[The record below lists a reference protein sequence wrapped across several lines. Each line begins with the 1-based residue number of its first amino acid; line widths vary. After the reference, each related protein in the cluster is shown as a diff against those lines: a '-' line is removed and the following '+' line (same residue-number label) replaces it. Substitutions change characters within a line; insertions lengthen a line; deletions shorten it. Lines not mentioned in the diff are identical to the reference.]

1 MTTERLDIQVDDSQ
15 LNQLIGVLS
24 RVANR
29 LDEVGDE
36 AKETSSQFKKLGN
49 QLDDVKKGGQSFGTS
64 LTTLGTNLGAAF
76 GALKVAELGA
86 QALTAAFD
94 FASEG
99 VTRFIAT
106 NVEAAARAESY
117 TAGLNNLYLSIGQ
130 QIAQNPVFIQLQ
142 EKMIQLFAEAGN
154 QSTALGRNLSTVLE
168 GAINGVS
175 LAFDFGN
182 YLIEAWSRSVD
193 FASGAIDIFA
203 TGILQ
208 IPTVLSIIGSGFYD
222 LGIGIVT
229 SIGESLKFAL
239 DKIKEF
245 VDAVAPYSDA
255 IGLPIDGLSRSLEG
269 LSDNVDASVANL
281 RQQQEQLRSDVTRQA
296 TDSYNAMAESIER
309 KNRAFA
315 EGAATYEATVIP
327 ATDQVTDANGRLANS
342 YERVAEEATAAQQ
355 AMEPW
360 DFTIEEGM
368 DLTAESAV
376 NRERTKQDALSRS
389 RMQRLKD
396 QGELMAQKAER
407 DANMLKQATE
417 ESRLAQQEQRM
428 SLATDG
434 VNAGFSFGDAAVTR
448 LMEGG
453 ANVGL
458 DIGDAL
464 SGTIF
469 STLGQA
475 LPSILGV
482 AGPWGAAIS
491 GGIGLIGSVVS
502 GLFGRE
508 RRRRERDAR
517 AAAPVQQNSSTT
529 VVLTNNFGLF
539 SDRRSTAAAVSQAT
553 TEALRRGA

>member
-29 LDEVGDE
+29 LDDVGDE
-36 AKETSSQFKKLGN
+36 AKETTSEFQRLGRELKDTKAQGAQFGN
-49 QLDDVKKGGQSFGTS
+49 S
-64 LTTLGTNLGAAF
+64 LKNLGTNLGAAF

-86 QALTAAFD
+86 AALTAMFD

-106 NVEAAARAESY
+106 NVEAAARAEAY

-130 QIAQNPVFIQLQ
+130 QITQNPTFIQLQ
-142 EKMIQLFAEAGN
+142 EKMIQLFADAGN

-168 GAINGVS
+168 GAITGVS

-208 IPTVLSIIGSGFYD
+208 IPAVLSIIGSGFYD

-229 SIGESLKFAL
+229 SIGDSLKFAL

-255 IGLPIDGLSRSLEG
+255 IGLPIDGISRSLEG
-269 LSDNVDASVANL
+269 LSDNVDDNVDSL
-281 RQQQEQLRSDVTRQA
+281 RRQQELLRSNVTRQA
-296 TDSYNAMAESIER
+296 EGSYNAMAESIER
-309 KNRAFA
+309 NRRAWA
-315 EGAATYEATVIP
+315 AGAATYERTVIP
-327 ATDQVTDANGRLANS
+327 ATDDLTDANNRLANS
-342 YERVAEEATAAQQ
+342 FTGVAETATTAQQ
-355 AMEPW
+355 AVEPW

-376 NRERTKQDALSRS
+376 NRERTKQDAAARA
-389 RMQRLKD
+389 RMQRMKD
-396 QGELMAQKAER
+396 QADLMARKNADQLA
-407 DANMLKQATE
+407 QAKRAAD
-417 ESRLAQQEQRM
+417 ESYMAQQELRT
-428 SLATDG
+428 SLTTDG
-434 VNAGFSFGDAAVTR
+434 VNAGFSFGDAAITR

-458 DIGDAL
+458 DIGDSL

-469 STLGQA
+469 STLGQS

-508 RRRRERDAR
+508 RRRREREAR